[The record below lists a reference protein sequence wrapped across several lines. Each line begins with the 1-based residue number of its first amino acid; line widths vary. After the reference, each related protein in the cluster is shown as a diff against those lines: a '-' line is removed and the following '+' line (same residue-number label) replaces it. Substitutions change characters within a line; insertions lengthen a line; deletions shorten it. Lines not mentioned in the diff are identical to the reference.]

1 MRISKRRPIMAADED
16 RFDRDFMDFDE
27 VDEDPVG
34 DVSPEDDSLDDQIDD
49 LSETV
54 EDLQDT
60 LDEVEEDDVSIE
72 IDNNIAGHFIAECE
86 RCKGI
91 FISAVV
97 ESDQDVTSVNGTCP
111 ICGKDTEQVL
121 KWIIKEK

>member
-1 MRISKRRPIMAADED
+1 MRISKRKPIMAADEFED
-16 RFDRDFMDFDE
+16 REFMDFDDIDSE
-27 VDEDPVG
+27 PTGDGMPDGEDP
-34 DVSPEDDSLDDQIDD
+34 LDDQIDD
-49 LSETV
+49 LSDTV

-60 LDEVEEDDVSIE
+60 LDDVDEDDIGIE
-72 IDNNIAGHFIAECE
+72 VDNNITGHFIAECD

-97 ESDQDVTSVNGTCP
+97 ESDQEVNSVNGICP
-111 ICGKDTEQVL
+111 ICGKETEQIL

>member
-1 MRISKRRPIMAADED
+1 MRISKMPIMAADEFED
-16 RFDRDFMDFDE
+16 REFMDFDDIDPNTTGDGTPD
-27 VDEDPVG
+27 DEDP
-34 DVSPEDDSLDDQIDD
+34 LDDQIDD
-49 LSETV
+49 LSDTV

-60 LDEVEEDDVSIE
+60 LDDVDEDDIGIE
-72 IDNNIAGHFIAECE
+72 VDNNIAGHFIAECD

-97 ESDQDVTSVNGTCP
+97 ESDQEVNSVNGICP
-111 ICGKDTEQVL
+111 ICGKETEQIL

>member
-1 MRISKRRPIMAADED
+1 MRISKKTPITAADE
-16 RFDRDFMDFDE
+16 FDREFMDFDM
-27 VDEDPVG
+27 DDAPMG
-34 DVSPEDDSLDDQIDD
+34 DDIGDDSLDDQIDD
-49 LSETV
+49 LSDTV

-60 LDEVEEDDVSIE
+60 LDDVDEDDIGIE
-72 IDNNIAGHFIAECE
+72 VDNNIAGHFIAECE

-97 ESDQDVTSVNGTCP
+97 ESDQEVSSVNGICP
-111 ICGKDTEQVL
+111 ICGKETEQIL

>member
-1 MRISKRRPIMAADED
+1 MKISKRKPIMAADED

-27 VDEDPVG
+27 GDDPMTDEVP
-34 DVSPEDDSLDDQIDD
+34 PEDDSLDDQIDD

-60 LDEVEEDDVSIE
+60 LDEVEEDDASIE

-97 ESDQDVTSVNGTCP
+97 ESDQEVTSVNGTCP
-111 ICGKDTEQVL
+111 ICGKETEQIL